1 MEIAYQ
7 FSSGIEGEGH
17 RFADALDRMKSAGN
31 QMKGQLGA
39 AFIGLLASI
48 EPILTAII
56 NLVIKVADAISQLLA
71 AFTGRTYIRATST
84 AAQFAGTMERGAGA
98 AKEWKNQLLGFDEL
112 NRLNE
117 PSGGGGGGGSPLD
130 GYAFEEAP
138 IDEFWLGVKD
148 RLSPIFT
155 DIKGMFNGLK
165 DFVFGVFMG
174 DWDLAFQ
181 GLGEI
186 VSSFGSLVNHV
197 LSAVVEMFDG
207 LSGGVIEN
215 VGGLF
220 DYLSE
225 KTGKDLSD
233 IKYAVLLTLNV
244 IRFTIEGLAIQT
256 GFIIQDLCDTIS
268 YMIQGDWDSAW
279 LSAKKMVSDS
289 MVGVIGAASEMAVKV
304 TDNMME
310 GGDASN
316 DFADTFTQSMEKTR
330 AQVEE
335 TNRVQ
340 IDGGSIFGS
349 LIGWAQSA
357 HTWIQ
362 DVLDGIGLLGGTKL
376 DAIGGILS
384 TANIPQHAAGG
395 FPTGDLFIA
404 NEAGP
409 ELVGTMNGRTAV
421 ANNDQIV
428 DGIRQGVFEAVSA
441 AMSNGNN
448 GNGTEFKLFLDSRE
462 IKFGLERLDRAWGA

>member
-1 MEIAYQ
+1 
-7 FSSGIEGEGH
+7 
-17 RFADALDRMKSAGN
+17 
-31 QMKGQLGA
+31 
-39 AFIGLLASI
+39 
-48 EPILTAII
+48 
-56 NLVIKVADAISQLLA
+56 
-71 AFTGRTYIRATST
+71 
-84 AAQFAGTMERGAGA
+84 
-98 AKEWKNQLLGFDEL
+98 
-112 NRLNE
+112 
-117 PSGGGGGGGSPLD
+117 
-130 GYAFEEAP
+130 
-138 IDEFWLGVKD
+138 
-148 RLSPIFT
+148 
-155 DIKGMFNGLK
+155 
-165 DFVFGVFMG
+165 
-174 DWDLAFQ
+174 
-181 GLGEI
+181 
-186 VSSFGSLVNHV
+186 
-197 LSAVVEMFDG
+197 
-207 LSGGVIEN
+207 
-215 VGGLF
+215 
-220 DYLSE
+220 
-225 KTGKDLSD
+225 
-233 IKYAVLLTLNV
+233 
-244 IRFTIEGLAIQT
+244 
-256 GFIIQDLCDTIS
+256 
-268 YMIQGDWDSAW
+268 MIQGDWDSAW